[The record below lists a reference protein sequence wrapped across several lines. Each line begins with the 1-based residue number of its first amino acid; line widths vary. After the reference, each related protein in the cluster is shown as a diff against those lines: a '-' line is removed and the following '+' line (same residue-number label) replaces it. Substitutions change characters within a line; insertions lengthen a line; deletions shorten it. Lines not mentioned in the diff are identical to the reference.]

1 MSIIVNNISYSL
13 NNNFLIKDL
22 SFEITNGTFGVV
34 EGISGIGKTTLL
46 NLIAGLK
53 KPLSG
58 EIILNNKILSNDYEF
73 VLPENRNIGYVFQD
87 FALFPHINVKKNIL
101 FASKNKKS
109 DFYLKVIKKLDLE
122 SHLQKMP
129 HELSGGLMQRVAICR
144 ALLMEPSLL
153 ILDEPFSNLDYQNSI
168 NVQSILKEY
177 ISENKIP
184 CLIVSHNTNLFN
196 EFSELVR
203 IELR

>member
-1 MSIIVNNISYSL
+1 MSIIVKNISYSL

-22 SFEITNGTFGVV
+22 SFEITNSTFGVV

-109 DFYLKVIKKLDLE
+109 NFYLKVIKKLNLE

-153 ILDEPFSNLDYQNSI
+153 ILDEPFSNLDYENSI

-196 EFSELVR
+196 DFSELVR

>member
-22 SFEITNGTFGVV
+22 SFEITNSTFGVV

-53 KPLSG
+53 KPMSG

-109 DFYLKVIKKLDLE
+109 NFYLKVIKKLNLE

-153 ILDEPFSNLDYQNSI
+153 ILDEPFSNLDYENSI

-196 EFSELVR
+196 EFSELLR

>member
-1 MSIIVNNISYSL
+1 MSIIVKNISYSL

-22 SFEITNGTFGVV
+22 SFEITNSTFGVV

-109 DFYLKVIKKLDLE
+109 DFYLKVIKKLNLE

-153 ILDEPFSNLDYQNSI
+153 ILDEPFSNLDYENSI

-196 EFSELVR
+196 EFSELLR

>member
-1 MSIIVNNISYSL
+1 MSIIVKNISYSL

-22 SFEITNGTFGVV
+22 SFEITNSTFGVV

-53 KPLSG
+53 KPMSG
-58 EIILNNKILSNDYEF
+58 EIILNNKILSNDCEF

-153 ILDEPFSNLDYQNSI
+153 ILDEPFSNLDYENSI

-196 EFSELVR
+196 EFSELLR

>member
-1 MSIIVNNISYSL
+1 MSIIVKNISYSL
-13 NNNFLIKDL
+13 NNNFLIRDL
-22 SFEITNGTFGVV
+22 SFEITNNTFGVV

-53 KPLSG
+53 KPMSG

-101 FASKNKKS
+101 FASKNKNS
-109 DFYLKVIKKLDLE
+109 DFYLKVIKKLNLE

-153 ILDEPFSNLDYQNSI
+153 ILDEPFSNLDYENSI

-184 CLIVSHNTNLFN
+184 CLIVSHNTKLFN

>member
-1 MSIIVNNISYSL
+1 MSIIVKNISYSL
-13 NNNFLIKDL
+13 NNNFLIRDL
-22 SFEITNGTFGVV
+22 SFEITNSTFGVV

-53 KPLSG
+53 KPMSG

-101 FASKNKKS
+101 FASKNRNS
-109 DFYLKVIKKLDLE
+109 DFYLKVIKKLNLE

-153 ILDEPFSNLDYQNSI
+153 ILDEPFSNLDYENSI

>member
-1 MSIIVNNISYSL
+1 MSIIVKNISYSL

-22 SFEITNGTFGVV
+22 SFEITNSTFGVV
-34 EGISGIGKTTLL
+34 EGVSGIGKTTLL

-53 KPLSG
+53 KPMSG
-58 EIILNNKILSNDYEF
+58 EIILDNKILSNDYEF

-87 FALFPHINVKKNIL
+87 FALFPHINVQKNIL

-109 DFYLKVIKKLDLE
+109 DFYLKVIKKLNLE

-153 ILDEPFSNLDYQNSI
+153 ILDEPFSNLDYENSI

>member
-1 MSIIVNNISYSL
+1 MSIIVKNISYSL

-22 SFEITNGTFGVV
+22 SFEITNSTFGVV

-53 KPLSG
+53 KPMSG
-58 EIILNNKILSNDYEF
+58 EIILNNKILSNDHEF

-109 DFYLKVIKKLDLE
+109 NLYLKVIKKLNLE

-153 ILDEPFSNLDYQNSI
+153 ILDEPFSNLDYENSI

-196 EFSELVR
+196 EFSELAR

>member
-1 MSIIVNNISYSL
+1 MSIIVKNISYSI

-22 SFEITNGTFGVV
+22 SFEITNSTFGVV
-34 EGISGIGKTTLL
+34 EGVSGIGKTTLL

-53 KPLSG
+53 KPMSG
-58 EIILNNKILSNDYEF
+58 EIILDNKILSNDYDF

-87 FALFPHINVKKNIL
+87 FALFPHINVQKNIL

-109 DFYLKVIKKLDLE
+109 DFYLKVIKKLNLE

-153 ILDEPFSNLDYQNSI
+153 ILDEPFSNLDYENSM

>member
-1 MSIIVNNISYSL
+1 MSIIVKNISYSL
-13 NNNFLIKDL
+13 NNNFLIRDL
-22 SFEITNGTFGVV
+22 SFEITNSTFGVV

-53 KPLSG
+53 KPMSG

-153 ILDEPFSNLDYQNSI
+153 ILDEPFSNLDYENSI

>member
-153 ILDEPFSNLDYQNSI
+153 ILDEPFSNLDYENSI

>member
-1 MSIIVNNISYSL
+1 MSIIVKNISYSL
-13 NNNFLIKDL
+13 NNNFLIRDL
-22 SFEITNGTFGVV
+22 SFEITNNTFGVV

-53 KPLSG
+53 KPMSG

-101 FASKNKKS
+101 FASKNKNS
-109 DFYLKVIKKLDLE
+109 DFYLKVIKKLNLE

-153 ILDEPFSNLDYQNSI
+153 ILDEPFSNLDYENSI

>member
-22 SFEITNGTFGVV
+22 SFEITNSTFGVV

-109 DFYLKVIKKLDLE
+109 DFYLKVIKKLNLE

-153 ILDEPFSNLDYQNSI
+153 ILDEPFSNLDYENSI

-196 EFSELVR
+196 EFSELLR

>member
-1 MSIIVNNISYSL
+1 MSIIVKNISYSL

-22 SFEITNGTFGVV
+22 SFEITNSTFGVV

-53 KPLSG
+53 KPMSG
-58 EIILNNKILSNDYEF
+58 EIILNNKILSNDHEF

-101 FASKNKKS
+101 FASKNRNS
-109 DFYLKVIKKLDLE
+109 DFYLKVIKKLNLE

-153 ILDEPFSNLDYQNSI
+153 ILDEPFSNLDYENSI

-184 CLIVSHNTNLFN
+184 CLIVSHNTKLFN

>member
-1 MSIIVNNISYSL
+1 MSIIVKNISYSL
-13 NNNFLIKDL
+13 NNNFLIRDL
-22 SFEITNGTFGVV
+22 SFEITNNTFGVV

-53 KPLSG
+53 KPMSG

-101 FASKNKKS
+101 FASKNRNS
-109 DFYLKVIKKLDLE
+109 DFYLKVIKKLNLE

-153 ILDEPFSNLDYQNSI
+153 ILDEPFSNLDYENSI

-177 ISENKIP
+177 ISKNKIP

>member
-1 MSIIVNNISYSL
+1 MSIIVKNISYSL

-22 SFEITNGTFGVV
+22 SFEITNSTFGVV

-53 KPLSG
+53 KPMSG
-58 EIILNNKILSNDYEF
+58 EIILNNKILSNDCEF

-109 DFYLKVIKKLDLE
+109 DFYLKVIKKLNLE

-153 ILDEPFSNLDYQNSI
+153 ILDEPFSNLDYENFI

-196 EFSELVR
+196 EFSELLR

>member
-1 MSIIVNNISYSL
+1 MSIIVKNISYSL

-22 SFEITNGTFGVV
+22 SFEITNSTFGVV
-34 EGISGIGKTTLL
+34 EGVSGIGKTTLL

-53 KPLSG
+53 KPMSG
-58 EIILNNKILSNDYEF
+58 EIILDNKILSNDYDF

-87 FALFPHINVKKNIL
+87 FALFPHINVQKNIL

-109 DFYLKVIKKLDLE
+109 DFYLKVIKKLNLE
-122 SHLQKMP
+122 NHLQKMP

-153 ILDEPFSNLDYQNSI
+153 ILDEPFSNLDYENSI

-196 EFSELVR
+196 EFSELLR

>member
-1 MSIIVNNISYSL
+1 MSIIVKNISYSL

-22 SFEITNGTFGVV
+22 SFEVTNSNFGVI

-53 KPLSG
+53 KPMSG
-58 EIILNNKILSNDYEF
+58 EIILNNKILSNDHEF

-109 DFYLKVIKKLDLE
+109 NFYLKIIKKLNLE

-153 ILDEPFSNLDYQNSI
+153 ILDEPFSNLDYENSI
-168 NVQSILKEY
+168 NVQSMLKEY

-196 EFSELVR
+196 EFSELMR

>member
-1 MSIIVNNISYSL
+1 MGIIVKNISYSL

-22 SFEITNGTFGVV
+22 SFEVTNSNFGVI

-53 KPLSG
+53 KPMSG

-101 FASKNKKS
+101 FASKNKNS
-109 DFYLKVIKKLDLE
+109 DFYLKVIKKLNLE

-153 ILDEPFSNLDYQNSI
+153 ILDEPFSNLDYENSI

-184 CLIVSHNTNLFN
+184 CLIVSHNTKLFD

>member
-1 MSIIVNNISYSL
+1 MSIIVKNISYSL
-13 NNNFLIKDL
+13 NNNFLIRDL
-22 SFEITNGTFGVV
+22 SFEITNNTFGVV

-53 KPLSG
+53 KPMSG

-101 FASKNKKS
+101 FASKNRNS
-109 DFYLKVIKKLDLE
+109 DFYLKVIKKLNLE

-153 ILDEPFSNLDYQNSI
+153 ILDEPFSNLDYENSI

-177 ISENKIP
+177 ISKNKIP

-196 EFSELVR
+196 EFSELVK

>member
-1 MSIIVNNISYSL
+1 MSIIVKNISYSL

-22 SFEITNGTFGVV
+22 SFEVTNSNFGVI

-53 KPLSG
+53 KPMSG

-109 DFYLKVIKKLDLE
+109 NFYLKVIKKLNLE

-153 ILDEPFSNLDYQNSI
+153 ILDEPFSNLDYENSI
-168 NVQSILKEY
+168 NVQSMLKEY

-196 EFSELVR
+196 EFSELMR

>member
-1 MSIIVNNISYSL
+1 MSIIVKNISYSL

-22 SFEITNGTFGVV
+22 SFEITNSTFGVV

-109 DFYLKVIKKLDLE
+109 DFYLKVIKKLNLE

-153 ILDEPFSNLDYQNSI
+153 ILDEPFSNLDYENSI

-196 EFSELVR
+196 DFSELVR

>member
-1 MSIIVNNISYSL
+1 MSIIVKNISYSL

-22 SFEITNGTFGVV
+22 SFEITNSTFGVV

-53 KPLSG
+53 KPMSG
-58 EIILNNKILSNDYEF
+58 EIILNNKILSNDHEF

-109 DFYLKVIKKLDLE
+109 NFYLKVIKKLNLE

-153 ILDEPFSNLDYQNSI
+153 ILDEPFSNLDYENSI

-177 ISENKIP
+177 ISEKKIP

-196 EFSELVR
+196 EFSELLR

>member
-1 MSIIVNNISYSL
+1 MSIIVKNISYSL

-22 SFEITNGTFGVV
+22 SFEITNSTFGVV

-53 KPLSG
+53 KPMSG
-58 EIILNNKILSNDYEF
+58 EIILNNKILSNDHEF

-109 DFYLKVIKKLDLE
+109 NFYLKVIKKLNLE

-153 ILDEPFSNLDYQNSI
+153 ILDEPFSNLDYENSI

>member
-1 MSIIVNNISYSL
+1 MSIIVKNISYSL
-13 NNNFLIKDL
+13 NNNFLIRDL
-22 SFEITNGTFGVV
+22 SFEITNNTFGVV

-53 KPLSG
+53 KPISG

-109 DFYLKVIKKLDLE
+109 DFYLKVIKKLNLE

-153 ILDEPFSNLDYQNSI
+153 ILDEPFSNLDYENSI